1 MRSSSRASL
10 PGARYAIAETNVPS
24 GWDAGGLSCSV
35 VSAEGGDAVVIDAGD
50 FEVMPGDEVA
60 CAITNSLRPPMP
72 VTGVNLAVGG
82 GVALLLLLGGG
93 VLFLLRRRRQIA
105 E

>member
-1 MRSSSRASL
+1 M
-10 PGARYAIAETNVPS
+10 PS
-24 GWDAGGLSCSV
+24 GWQAGSLSCSV
-35 VSAEGGDAVVIDAGD
+35 TPADGSDAVAIDAAD

-72 VTGVNLAVGG
+72 VTGVNLALGG

-93 VLFLLRRRRQIA
+93 ALFLLRRRSHAA